1 MNEGEETES
10 KTHEGAKVW
19 TGEKFLFFLS
29 FSLLLLLLFFT
40 VARVQ
45 FSHPRVDLW
54 SSVRELRSFHF
65 LFRAVFC
72 FLFDPKCTVVSRVVR
87 DSALRVVGRFRGAVI
102 VVVLLLVVLV
112 VFVLVVVLVSR
123 WTGAHLPHAATAAVA
138 VTGAGRARSLAR
150 SRGLRGRGR
159 LFSRRRTPRDSIS
172 SVGNV
177 RCHFK
182 SL

>member
-1 MNEGEETES
+1 MNERGGGNREQNTRRSES
-10 KTHEGAKVW
+10 VDRRKVPI
-19 TGEKFLFFLS
+19 LS
-29 FSLLLLLLFFT
+29 FFLLLLLFFFFT

-65 LFRAVFC
+65 LFRAAFC
-72 FLFDPKCTVVSRVVR
+72 FLFDPKCIVVSRVVR

-112 VFVLVVVLVSR
+112 VIVLVVVLVSR
-123 WTGAHLPHAATAAVA
+123 WTGAHLPHAATAAVV
-138 VTGAGRARSLAR
+138 VTGAGTLALSL

-172 SVGNV
+172 SIGNV
-177 RCHFK
+177 RCHLK